1 MALRLTP
8 LLLAVVHPAAI
19 SAQPAALVNA
29 TDRVFAAWNST
40 HTPGCAVGV
49 SRGGTTLLER
59 GYGMADLAGQRP
71 ITAGTILE
79 SGSVAKQFTATA
91 VMLLLADGKLALRD
105 RDQGGKEVTVTRDAL
120 VTRIRDLQ
128 GARPD
133 RAVVVAGDKAARYE
147 EILKVMDTLQG
158 NGITRIGLLVQTG
171 QTAKPA
177 R

>member
-1 MALRLTP
+1 MTRQRRLMNQINVVPYIDVMLVLLVIFMVAPQATP
-8 LLLAVVHPAAI
+8 TGSIELPSVGQASQTP
-19 SAQPAALVNA
+19 AQPIEVI
-29 TDRVFAAWNST
+29 V
-40 HTPGCAVGV
+40 
-49 SRGGTTLLER
+49 
-59 GYGMADLAGQRP
+59 
-71 ITAGTILE
+71 
-79 SGSVAKQFTATA
+79 K
-91 VMLLLADGKLALRD
+91 ADGKLALRD
-105 RDQGGKEVTVTRDAL
+105 RDQGGKEETVTRDAL

-128 GARPD
+128 GARPE